1 MARMIFSAAAMA
13 GAIVL
18 AAGVGQAEKPNP
30 FPQRAERAE
39 RHEAFDD
46 QARRDF
52 IRGGHVNIGVVFGGR
67 NRDNRRGPG
76 DYPARYPDR
85 GCGDCDYGRNDD
97 DWYREEAKRQAEWER
112 EEAKRYY
119 EQQREADKRYY
130 EHQRESEKRFREQ
143 EREAWKRQLE
153 NDREQTKALREADRE
168 RFKGWRDN

>member
-13 GAIVL
+13 GTMLL

-30 FPQRAERAE
+30 FPQRAEYGE
-39 RHEAFDD
+39 RHEALDD

-52 IRGGHVNIGVVFGGR
+52 IRGGDVNIGVVFGGR
-67 NRDNRRGPG
+67 NRDNRRGPD

-97 DWYREEAKRQAEWER
+97 WYREEAKRRAEWDR

-119 EQQREADKRYY
+119 EQQREA
-130 EHQRESEKRFREQ
+130 EKRFREQ

-153 NDREQTKALREADRE
+153 NDREQTKALREADRD